1 MTANMNQH
9 AADGLSL
16 DHQINRLG
24 LWSAAI
30 CIATGCL
37 AIALPLDVPNGYDAT
52 QVERVSWLVANRNA
66 FVAGWANQIIAML
79 ALSGLFLAIA
89 WRVRQKNPL
98 SALLA
103 AGAAVMATM
112 AFVIPKFMKVV

>member
-1 MTANMNQH
+1 MNQH
-9 AADGLSL
+9 TAECLPL
-16 DHQINRLG
+16 DHQINRFG
-24 LWSAAI
+24 LWSAVI

-52 QVERVSWLVANRNA
+52 QAERVSWLVANRNA

-79 ALSGLFLAIA
+79 ALSGLFLATA

-103 AGAAVMATM
+103 AGADR
-112 AFVIPKFMKVV
+112 KSVV